1 MSRIQISLLALMG
14 LLLVGAILPSVVV
27 AESERQGVMET
38 DALRGGETAV
48 FQQEEPQPENT
59 AGSSFFDGLGSIF
72 AVLGVYIVTMFTM
85 AIGTE
90 ILVDIVKGI
99 LGKPLGLKSKPNT
112 RKTLD
117 DYKMFLPGQLED
129 LGISAEAKLKL
140 EKQLRD
146 LENLLQPAFTVET
159 VVTQLQ
165 EKEFSAALMT
175 LGMETIGEDLLD
187 QAKVATKDQLQ
198 QLIDRID
205 SKSTL
210 GKTIQVAIKKGK
222 LLEKA
227 DQTIDKLFRKA
238 EEITPEQIYGAVSEL
253 VSGEVADG
261 VTAWTRA
268 YLNSLQEE
276 SYESASAIYENQ
288 LKPQIQG
295 FGLPLNVQQ
304 QVEGQFDRF
313 LENLRAYRGTDVY
326 LESMNRLLLELEI
339 QRNIVRSSL
348 GQFWEWLTNG
358 IRKLLLR
365 SRVQHPRLTPLAYD
379 PRIKDSTE
387 AATKLLDIEQ
397 YEKNLE
403 KQRILRLRLI
413 SVVFGTFLAYILQV
427 DSADLLK
434 DLFPEN
440 ANFLYLTL
448 ISQNSALFTWIGN
461 VFRIPLFDLTAGVI
475 LTGLA
480 ASAGSGFWHDQLA
493 RLQAVKG
500 SVEAAEKALQPIII
514 QTQNRSE

>member
-1 MSRIQISLLALMG
+1 MSRIQISLLALVG
-14 LLLVGAILPSVVV
+14 LLLIGAVLPSVVA
-27 AESERQGVMET
+27 AESERPVGVET
-38 DALRGGETAV
+38 HALNDAQTAV
-48 FQQEEPQPENT
+48 YQQESPPT
-59 AGSSFFDGLGSIF
+59 GDTTGSSFFDGLSSIF

-159 VVTQLQ
+159 AVNQLQ

-187 QAKVATKDQLQ
+187 QAKNVTKDQLQ

-210 GKTIQVAIKKGK
+210 GKTVQVALKKGK
-222 LLEKA
+222 LAEKA
-227 DQTIDKLFRKA
+227 DQAIDKLFRKA
-238 EEITPEQIYGAVSEL
+238 EKITPEQIYTAVSEL
-253 VSGEVADG
+253 VSGEVAGG

-268 YLNSLQEE
+268 YLNSLQQE
-276 SYESASAIYENQ
+276 SYESASAIYQNQ
-288 LKPQIQG
+288 LKPQIES
-295 FGLPLNVQQ
+295 FGLPPNVQQ

-313 LENLRAYRGTDVY
+313 LENLHTYRGTDVY
-326 LESMNRLLLELEI
+326 LESMNRLLLELET

-348 GQFWEWLTNG
+348 GQAWEWLTNG

-365 SRVQHPRLTPLAYD
+365 SRMQHPRLTPLAYD
-379 PRIKDSTE
+379 PRITDSTE
-387 AATKLLDIEQ
+387 AAAKLLDIDE

-403 KQRILRLRLI
+403 KRRILRLRLI
-413 SVVFGTFLAYILQV
+413 SVVFGVLLAYMLQV

-448 ISQNSALFTWIGN
+448 ISQNSALFIWIGN
-461 VFRIPLFDLTAGVI
+461 VFRIPVFDLTAGVI

-493 RLQAVKG
+493 RLQTVKG

>member
-1 MSRIQISLLALMG
+1 MSRVQISLLALMG
-14 LLLVGAILPSVVV
+14 LLLVGAILPSVVA
-27 AESERQGVMET
+27 AEGERQGVVET
-38 DALRGGETAV
+38 HVLSGAETAV

-159 VVTQLQ
+159 VVNQLQ

-175 LGMETIGEDLLD
+175 LGMESIGSDLLD
-187 QAKVATKDQLQ
+187 QAKNVTKDQLQ
-198 QLIDRID
+198 QFIDKMD

-210 GKTIQVAIKKGK
+210 GKAVQVALKKDK

-227 DQTIDKLFRKA
+227 EKAIDRLFRKA
-238 EEITPEQIYGAVSEL
+238 ESVTPEQIYGVVSEL
-253 VSGEVADG
+253 ISGEVADG

-295 FGLPLNVQQ
+295 FGLPPNVQQ
-304 QVEGQFDRF
+304 QVEGQFDKF
-313 LENLRAYRGTDVY
+313 LENLRTYRGTDVY

-348 GQFWEWLTNG
+348 GQFWEWLTNS

-365 SRVQHPRLTPLAYD
+365 SKMQHPRLTPLEYD

-387 AATKLLDIEQ
+387 AAAKLLDIDQ
-397 YEKNLE
+397 HDKNLE
-403 KQRILRLRLI
+403 KRRILRLRFI
-413 SVVFGTFLAYILQV
+413 SMVFGIL
-427 DSADLLK
+427 L
-434 DLFPEN
+434 
-440 ANFLYLTL
+440 
-448 ISQNSALFTWIGN
+448 
-461 VFRIPLFDLTAGVI
+461 
-475 LTGLA
+475 
-480 ASAGSGFWHDQLA
+480 
-493 RLQAVKG
+493 
-500 SVEAAEKALQPIII
+500 
-514 QTQNRSE
+514 